1 MLKKQIKIT
10 SAFKDSNITD
20 SVDTKWRKK
29 RELVLQEMNKD
40 CTFQPKPLGVNKN
53 KLNKLNDNK
62 DVSPYERN
70 DKVKNVHDRL

>member
-1 MLKKQIKIT
+1 
-10 SAFKDSNITD
+10 
-20 SVDTKWRKK
+20 
-29 RELVLQEMNKD
+29 VLQEMNKD